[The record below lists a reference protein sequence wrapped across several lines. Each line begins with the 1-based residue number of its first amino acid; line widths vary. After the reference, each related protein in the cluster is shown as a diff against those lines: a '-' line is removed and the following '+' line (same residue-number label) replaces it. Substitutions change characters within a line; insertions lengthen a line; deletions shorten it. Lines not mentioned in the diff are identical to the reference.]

1 MVPDYQRSNQNWN
14 KPKKVAL
21 IDSMLRDIPMP
32 TIVLGRTGE
41 DMPHQL
47 VDGQQR
53 LINLHLFLQDKEFY
67 FHGKMFSELET
78 WMQDR
83 IRNYRWNVEH
93 ITAKSDRDLALLYE
107 RYNSS
112 GKTMTPV
119 QIRLARFHEVS
130 ALHHYLLAM
139 AGGPKLDHRDTTRM
153 RLGIGSGPEDEEQD
167 QIERLAR
174 EPRTSG
180 TNFRGLEF
188 RPRMKEGR

>member
-1 MVPDYQRSNQNWN
+1 MEELLDSLDVPGEPNVSLNRDSFPRVKRPDIAIRTASEINALIGIDDRNDWSEVDRDEVMIVVPDYQRSNQNWN

-32 TIVLGRTGE
+32 TIVLGRTGK

-83 IRNYRWNVEH
+83 
-93 ITAKSDRDLALLYE
+93 
-107 RYNSS
+107 
-112 GKTMTPV
+112 
-119 QIRLARFHEVS
+119 
-130 ALHHYLLAM
+130 
-139 AGGPKLDHRDTTRM
+139 
-153 RLGIGSGPEDEEQD
+153 
-167 QIERLAR
+167 
-174 EPRTSG
+174 
-180 TNFRGLEF
+180 
-188 RPRMKEGR
+188 